1 MNSLRPLLPLTVLAL
16 GSALAQSAATPVV
29 LLDPFPVLAHP
40 SGADER
46 AASVRIVTADAAT
59 LPACDLAGLLRDVP
73 GLVVDQPGGPGGR
86 STLYLRGGEENH
98 TAVFLD
104 GIPLNDPTNNRGGAV
119 DLATL
124 EPALLRSAAVVSG
137 AASVRYGPDILAG
150 ALHLGGQSAPTNEA
164 AMLVDAGGTDFRRA
178 ALGASRVLGDGAS
191 SLHVGVAGA
200 DDGSLAAGSRAERRV
215 ARGAFAT
222 RLGSTNL
229 QVSLWHLRHEADS
242 FPDESG
248 GIEYAVL
255 RDLEHRE
262 NRQTAGSVR
271 LDGEAGAGRWTASA
285 DAAQFEA
292 TVGSPGV
299 LAPADNPYD
308 AVPPS
313 TDDTHLRRYRA
324 SLGYEHNL
332 SGWATAVGVDAQR
345 EQGTSNGSIDYGA
358 MILPTAYATDRDR
371 LGAYAE
377 TSGKLLPSVTL
388 VGGARVDHYDTGA
401 TRGTYRAGLFGLIG
415 SATQWRVNAGTSF
428 KPASFYALANPLVGD
443 PELKPERARSLDAG
457 LRQAFA
463 EGRLLVDLTGFASRI
478 RDGVDYD
485 PVLGRLVNRS
495 GIHSRGAELTTTW
508 RPCDTLAVGGTLTYT
523 NGHSTPGR
531 ERLRCRP
538 EWRGGVSATWTPVP
552 TFVLEARLTA
562 SSDLPDSAKPTG
574 ARLVGGWAR
583 ADLSARWSVSKHCT
597 LTAALDNALDQRYA
611 EAIGFTAPGRRV
623 RVGLLS
629 QF

>member
-1 MNSLRPLLPLTVLAL
+1 MISLRLFLPLTVLTF
-16 GSALAQSAATPVV
+16 GSVLAQPAATPVV
-29 LLDPFPVLAHP
+29 LLDPFPVSAHP

-46 AASVRIVTADAAT
+46 AASVRIVTADAAA
-59 LPACDLAGLLRDVP
+59 LPATDLAGLLHAVP

-119 DLATL
+119 DLSTL

-137 AASVRYGPDILAG
+137 AASVRHGPDILAG
-150 ALHLGGQSAPTNEA
+150 VVHLGGQSIPTNETGL
-164 AMLVDAGGTDFRRA
+164 LVEAGGADLRRA
-178 ALGASRVLGDGAS
+178 VVSAGRVLGG
-191 SLHVGVAGA
+191 GVPSINLGLAGT
-200 DDGSLAAGSRAERRV
+200 DDGSLAAGSRAERRF

-222 RLGSTNL
+222 KLGSTNL
-229 QVSLWHLRHEADS
+229 QVALWHLRHEADS

-262 NRQTAGSVR
+262 NRQTAASVR
-271 LDGEAGAGRWTASA
+271 LDGAAGAGRWTASA

-292 TVGSPGV
+292 TVRSPGV
-299 LAPADNPYD
+299 LPPADIPYD

-313 TDDTHLRRYRA
+313 TDDTRLRRSRA
-324 SLGYEHNL
+324 ALGYEHDL
-332 SGWATAVGVDAQR
+332 SGWNTAVGIDAQR
-345 EQGTSNGSIDYGA
+345 EQGRSNGSLDYGA
-358 MILPTAYATDRDR
+358 MVLPTAYAKDRDR

-377 TSGKLLPSVTL
+377 TSGEILPAVTF
-388 VGGARVDHYDTGA
+388 VGGARVDHYDTGT
-401 TRGTYRAGLFGLIG
+401 TRGTYRAGLFGPIG
-415 SATQWRVNAGTSF
+415 STTQWRVNAGTSF

-457 LRQAFA
+457 LRQLFA

-485 PVLGRLVNRS
+485 PILGRLVNRS
-495 GIHSRGAELTTTW
+495 GIQSRGVEIASTW
-508 RPCDTLAVGGTLTYT
+508 RPCGTLTVAGALTYT
-523 NGHSTPGR
+523 DGYATPGR

-538 EWRGGVSATWTPVP
+538 EWRGGFSAIWTPLSAF
-552 TFVLEARLTA
+552 TLEVRLTA

-574 ARLVGGWAR
+574 ARMVGGWAR
-583 ADLSARWSVSKHCT
+583 TDLSARWSVNKHCT
-597 LTAALDNALDQRYA
+597 ATAALDNVLDRHYA

-623 RVGLLS
+623 RCGLLTR
-629 QF
+629 F